1 MYEQLFYLFHAY
13 CIRQRHCP
21 VDCCPRL
28 IYLLMLFFL
37 SVTSYGQNEA
47 KKTAASDTLK
57 IDTFSMNSDFLFYL
71 SHKQLNKYVD
81 IRFVNSAK
89 ANYVDKYTDY
99 GLYFRQILDRLYNG
113 YLYSNHYLN
122 LSVGLGKYKPTR
134 KEHFYGRIYYPEL
147 IFIFQN
153 NSARGLQKRF
163 QTGFF
168 FYPVRYYTH
177 KIKIGVGLGC
187 LYDWSSWEVN
197 DPDKINAAPPEWID
211 MIYFV
216 NSHSKLRKNMYMDFS
231 EFRPT
236 LFLSVDYQS
245 NDYLNFNVFLSHQ
258 QSLVSPFNDEI
269 KAAYPV
275 LKKIYPYH
283 LSQWSVTAKVYKGLG
298 VKSTFIL
305 DYENNNLSMY
315 DSSWEYSI
323 LFGVTW
329 SFAK

>member
-1 MYEQLFYLFHAY
+1 
-13 CIRQRHCP
+13 
-21 VDCCPRL
+21 
-28 IYLLMLFFL
+28 
-37 SVTSYGQNEA
+37 
-47 KKTAASDTLK
+47 
-57 IDTFSMNSDFLFYL
+57 
-71 SHKQLNKYVD
+71 
-81 IRFVNSAK
+81 
-89 ANYVDKYTDY
+89 
-99 GLYFRQILDRLYNG
+99 
-113 YLYSNHYLN
+113 
-122 LSVGLGKYKPTR
+122 
-134 KEHFYGRIYYPEL
+134 
-147 IFIFQN
+147 
-153 NSARGLQKRF
+153 
-163 QTGFF
+163 
-168 FYPVRYYTH
+168 VRYYTP

-197 DPDKINAAPPEWID
+197 DIDKINAAPPEWID

-236 LFLSVDYQS
+236 LFLSVDYQV

-258 QSLVSPFNDEI
+258 QSLVSPFSDEI
-269 KAAYPV
+269 KAEYPV

-283 LSQWSVTAKVYKGLG
+283 LSQWSVTAKVHKGLG

-329 SFAK
+329 SFVK

>member
-1 MYEQLFYLFHAY
+1 MKTRFIFILLLFNLF
-13 CIRQRHCP
+13 
-21 VDCCPRL
+21 
-28 IYLLMLFFL
+28 
-37 SVTSYGQNEA
+37 VTSYGQNDTTRLT
-47 KKTAASDTLK
+47 KSDTLK
-57 IDTFSMNSDFLFYL
+57 IDTFSMNADFLFYL

-81 IRFVNSAK
+81 VRFVNSAK
-89 ANYVDKYTDY
+89 ANYVVKTTDF
-99 GLYFRQILDRLYNG
+99 GLYYRQILDRLYNG

-122 LSVGLGKYKPTR
+122 LSVGVGKFNPAR

-153 NSARGLQKRF
+153 NTARGLQKRF
-163 QTGFF
+163 QTGLFF
-168 FYPVRYYTH
+168 DPVRYYSP

-197 DPDKINAAPPEWID
+197 DIEKINAAPPEWID

-216 NSHSKLRKNMYMDFS
+216 NSHSKLRDNMYMDFS

-236 LFLSVDYQS
+236 LFLSVNYQV
-245 NDYLNFNVFLSHQ
+245 NDFLDISVFLSHQ
-258 QSLVSPFNDEI
+258 QSLVSPFSDEI

-283 LSQWSVTAKVYKGLG
+283 LSQWAVTAKVYKGLG

-323 LFGVTW
+323 LLGVTW
-329 SFAK
+329 VFKNNRW